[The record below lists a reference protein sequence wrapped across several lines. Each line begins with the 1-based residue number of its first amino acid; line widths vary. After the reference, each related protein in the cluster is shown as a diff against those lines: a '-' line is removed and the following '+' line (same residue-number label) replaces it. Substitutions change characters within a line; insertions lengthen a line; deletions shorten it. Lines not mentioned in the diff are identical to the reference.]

1 MSILLVKTAP
11 VLLLCSWI
19 CGGQVSLD
27 DHSDLLYHQLVWF
40 EVTFSKTTFLW
51 VSILLVKT
59 DLSFIF
65 DNGVV
70 DDIPD
75 QIWSSGKLANQF
87 LVLKNPHL
95 ESKIIKIGQETP
107 EIWCFEIFLKKT
119 WPPGTGVDPWL
130 FWTFF
135 CIFFLVHMYILGFW
149 KNFLGTSNFKFCPI
163 NFWFKRYLK
172 HRLPGYELL

>member
-1 MSILLVKTAP
+1 M
-11 VLLLCSWI
+11 
-19 CGGQVSLD
+19 
-27 DHSDLLYHQLVWF
+27 
-40 EVTFSKTTFLW
+40 
-51 VSILLVKT
+51 SILLVKT

-119 WPPGTGVDPWL
+119 
-130 FWTFF
+130 
-135 CIFFLVHMYILGFW
+135 
-149 KNFLGTSNFKFCPI
+149 
-163 NFWFKRYLK
+163 
-172 HRLPGYELL
+172 